1 MNVKTENTYLQ
12 DYIKVLPKLLNI
24 GRRFDQ
30 ELATIIEDGLVQDY
44 MIDYEDISNVV
55 RNNSK
60 LSSENVYR
68 KKVSRFKIELQD
80 INKLEAQSD
89 KKVKLNPALFPKRGY
104 LSEGK
109 AKLVVQFN
117 KGKIYIYNPILS
129 DEPIFYSDGFTA
141 LDYISFLNTLDRNK
155 FERDIF
161 ALEIIKLFEDGEYQ
175 WVRGTNDHL
184 LVNVSQRHHVKNK
197 LNRMVKI
204 GLCKLEKDFYFLEQG
219 LVESYEWLQNFD
231 EVDFKIQ
238 IDFTEEGIL
247 IKRI

>member
-30 ELATIIEDGLVQDY
+30 ELAIIIEDGLVKDY

-68 KKVSRFKIELQD
+68 KKISRFKIELQE

-89 KKVKLNPALFPKRGY
+89 KQVKLNPSLFPKRGY

-109 AKLVVQFN
+109 AKLVVQFS
-117 KGKIYIYNPILS
+117 KGKIYIHNPSLS

-161 ALEIIKLFEDGEYQ
+161 ALEIIKLFEDGVYQ

-197 LNRMVKI
+197 LKRMVKI
-204 GLCKLEKDFYFLEQG
+204 GLCTLEKDFYFLEQG

-231 EVDFKIQ
+231 EADFKIQ
-238 IDFTEEGIL
+238 MDFTEEGIL